1 MAWSAL
7 FGRENLKVKYFR
19 FSTRASQRT
28 KTCRCEESNKR
39 FLSLGKTFFNVVQKH
54 DDKNRENF
62 VFERKEVTDCFD
74 THKLIFHI
82 TSYFLAYYK
91 RNIVTIPTPKQNLS

>member
-1 MAWSAL
+1 ML
-7 FGRENLKVKYFR
+7 HREQRRVDVKKAIKDFYLSER
-19 FSTRASQRT
+19 H
-28 KTCRCEESNKR
+28 
-39 FLSLGKTFFNVVQKH
+39 FLMSVVQKH